1 MKLCKT
7 LVYGSGVNGIHKR
20 KVRRLRID
28 KGKMVKESHD
38 SERKNE
44 LITNRHVLIYI
55 YKG

>member
-44 LITNRHVLIYI
+44 LFTNRHVLIYI